1 MFMNFE
7 HNLICIVQFMN
18 KNSKDKEIDLDILR
32 YLSKSLKC
40 ISKRNYPSRMGL
52 SLNKFLI
59 KALIKKGLIKMK
71 NFSKNQSKIKYIYI
85 LTPKEIINKIDLTK
99 KFMERKMK
107 EYDDLKNDL
116 KE

>member
-1 MFMNFE
+1 
-7 HNLICIVQFMN
+7 MN

-32 YLSKSLKC
+32 YLSKSPNASQRE
-40 ISKRNYPSRMGL
+40 IANRMGL
-52 SLNKFLI
+52 SLGKINFLI
-59 KALIKKGLIKMK
+59 KALIKKGLIKIE

-85 LTPKEIINKIDLTK
+85 LTPKGIINKIDLTK